1 METDRLTSII
11 ILYLALIG
19 VSLILEMIVSI
30 KQLISEKKG
39 RTDKKE
45 KVRKQIIFLMLFPI
59 ILAIIPSICYSV
71 SFDMN
76 LFMAFL
82 GFAIWPML
90 PVLSMGYGTLQ
101 SIKRSSTNSQKKEL
115 SPEDRKKKKIQ
126 TIFFVIVSIIGI
138 TIGIV
143 IGLYIS

>member
-1 METDRLTSII
+1 METDVLTSILI
-11 ILYLALIG
+11 VYLALIG
-19 VSLILEMIVSI
+19 VSLILETIVSI

-39 RTDKKE
+39 RTDKNE

-59 ILAIIPSICYSV
+59 FLAIIPSICYSV
-71 SFDMN
+71 AFGMN
-76 LFMAFL
+76 IFMAFL

-115 SPEDRKKKKIQ
+115 SPEDRKKKKLQ